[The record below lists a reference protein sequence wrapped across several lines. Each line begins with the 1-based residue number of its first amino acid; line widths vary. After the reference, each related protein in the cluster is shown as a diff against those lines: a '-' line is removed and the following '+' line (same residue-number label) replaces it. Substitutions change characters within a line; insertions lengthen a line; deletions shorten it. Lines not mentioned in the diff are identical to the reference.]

1 MKLFGSRKTPS
12 RPQEE
17 KIRTAMDETRVIPQ
31 IKNKITASFIRIK
44 SDKKRA
50 ALISTYAAAAL
61 ILIVLFVTV
70 GGRIWEPDAKNADKN
85 TQTSDSVSQE
95 KGEVLQN
102 VILPLNP
109 SDPAADEM
117 VAVNQG
123 ETEEGNKRIESYR
136 NFLLAVYDNK
146 NVYLDT
152 LIVGRLDTDSKKLN
166 LVTVP
171 RDALLNI
178 SGNTKRL
185 SNIMLNEDGDIQRF
199 ANEISSITGFSF
211 DYYAVL
217 TPQAVEKIVDAVGG
231 IYYVVPIP
239 MYSNAEGINVSA
251 GLQWLNGDKAQH
263 MLKFTSGYPNGDIG
277 RLETVHDFLLEFLS
291 MYISG
296 SEGPEIDKIIEI
308 LVENS
313 EGNLNEEALKAFAD
327 ILYDMDGSNIRFV
340 TMPGKNVK
348 IRNNVYYEIA
358 AVEWA
363 EMINEHL
370 NPYEQEVLLHNL
382 DILMYDD
389 SAKTVMSTCGEMID
403 YNSFN

>member
-12 RPQEE
+12 RLQE
-17 KIRTAMDETRVIPQ
+17 KSRTATDGAGAVPE
-31 IKNKITASFIRIK
+31 IKNKITASFLRIK
-44 SDKKRA
+44 ADKKRA
-50 ALISTYAAAAL
+50 AVISSYAAAAL

-70 GGRIWEPDAKNADKN
+70 GSRVWEKDDKISDKD
-85 TQTSDSVSQE
+85 TQTSESDTQQKE
-95 KGEVLQN
+95 EVLQD
-102 VILPLNP
+102 VILPFNP
-109 SDPAADEM
+109 SDSTADEM

-123 ETEEGNKRIESYR
+123 ETEGENKRIESYR

-146 NVYLDT
+146 GVYIDT
-152 LIVGRLDTDSKKLN
+152 LIIGRLDKDDKKLD

-171 RDALLNI
+171 RDALVNI
-178 SGNTKRL
+178 SESTKKISNMML
-185 SNIMLNEDGDIQRF
+185 SESGDVQRF
-199 ANEISSITGFSF
+199 ANEISSITGFTF
-211 DYYAVL
+211 DYYASI
-217 TPQAVEKIVDAVGG
+217 TPQTVEKIVDAAGG

-239 MYSNAEGINVSA
+239 MQSSAEGINIFA
-251 GLQWLNGDKAQH
+251 GLQWLNGDKVQH
-263 MLKFTSGYPNGDIG
+263 MLKFTSGYPTGDIG

-296 SEGPEIDKIIEI
+296 SEGPELSKLIEI
-308 LVENS
+308 LAEDS
-313 EGNLNEEALKAFAD
+313 EGNINEEVLREFAD

-348 IRNNVYYEIA
+348 IRSNVYYEVA

-363 EMINEHL
+363 EMINEYL
-370 NPYEQEVLLHNL
+370 NPYEQEILLHNL

-389 SAKTVMSTCGEMID
+389 SAKTVMSTCGEMVD